1 MPGVTLPAEQV
12 EALDHEVKFVFPGA
26 VLAAARAILLG
37 ACRREEP
44 HAASLVET
52 IYFDGPGL
60 ESLAE
65 KLGSDY
71 RKSKIR
77 LRWYDRSPA
86 VWLEVKRRVGGR
98 REKLRLPVAAVP
110 VDGRELSRRSLDSP
124 ALAQIPALLA
134 RRRGDR
140 TGRSAAGGAPDLSP
154 RALHRGG
161 LGPEDFARQR
171 DHRPARCRLGGGG
184 PRDPAPAGEP
194 ALTSPGRAQGGE
206 SRSAAGARGAARH
219 WAGAASRFPST
230 VSVSSTDSIAAIAS
244 IASHAAHGEGIEWE
258 RCSAS

>member
-26 VLAAARAILLG
+26 VFAAARAILLG

-44 HAASLVET
+44 HAVSLVET

-86 VWLEVKRRVGGR
+86 VWLEVKRRVGSR
-98 REKLRLPVAAVP
+98 REKLRTSVP

-124 ALAQIPALLA
+124 ALAEVPALLA
-134 RRRGDR
+134 D
-140 TGRSAAGGAPDLSP
+140 AG
-154 RALHRGG
+154 
-161 LGPEDFARQR
+161 ET
-171 DHRPARCRLGGGG
+171 
-184 PRDPAPAGEP
+184 APAGLRPAVHLTYRRERFIEP
-194 ALTSPGRAQGGE
+194 ASGLRISLDSEITALRIADWVAAAPGIRRLPGNLRSPILVELKGGSRDLPPALAALASLGGRRE
-206 SRSAAGARGAARH
+206 SYSKY
-219 WAGAASRFPST
+219 SFCL
-230 VSVSSTDSIAAIAS
+230 V
-244 IASHAAHGEGIEWE
+244 E
-258 RCSAS
+258 